1 MFKIMVVEDDVSLK
15 NIIAKCLTKWGH
27 DVHQIE
33 NLENIIEEFKNY
45 NPELVLLD
53 INLPFYDG
61 FHWCNEIRK
70 ISKVPIIFISSRN
83 SNMDVIMGVNLGAD
97 DYIQKPFSVDV
108 LVAKVNALLRRTYN
122 FVDNNSNQIIHNG
135 VTLDLSTATINYEDN
150 TIELT
155 KNEIKILHEL
165 MKYKGQIV
173 SRNKLMKKL
182 WDNDWFVDDNTLT
195 VNVNRIRSK
204 LNEIGLEDF
213 IETKRGLGY
222 ICLLYTSPSP
232 RD

>member
-15 NIIAKCLTKWGH
+15 NIIAKCLTKWRH

-222 ICLLYTSPSP
+222 IIS
-232 RD
+232 

>member
-15 NIIAKCLTKWGH
+15 NIIAECLTKWGH
-27 DVHQIE
+27 NVHQIE

-45 NPELVLLD
+45 KPQLVLLD

-61 FHWCNEIRK
+61 FYWCNEIRK

-97 DYIQKPFSVDV
+97 DYIQKPFSIDV

-155 KNEIKILHEL
+155 K
-165 MKYKGQIV
+165 MK
-173 SRNKLMKKL
+173 
-182 WDNDWFVDDNTLT
+182 
-195 VNVNRIRSK
+195 SK
-204 LNEIGLEDF
+204 FSMSL
-213 IETKRGLGY
+213 
-222 ICLLYTSPSP
+222 
-232 RD
+232 

>member
-15 NIIAKCLTKWGH
+15 NIIAKCLTKWGY

-222 ICLLYTSPSP
+222 IIS
-232 RD
+232 

>member
-1 MFKIMVVEDDVSLK
+1 M
-15 NIIAKCLTKWGH
+15 
-27 DVHQIE
+27 
-33 NLENIIEEFKNY
+33 
-45 NPELVLLD
+45 D

-222 ICLLYTSPSP
+222 IIS
-232 RD
+232 

>member
-15 NIIAKCLTKWGH
+15 NIIAECLTKWGH
-27 DVHQIE
+27 NVHQIE

-45 NPELVLLD
+45 KPQLVLLD

-61 FHWCNEIRK
+61 FYWCNEIRK

-83 SNMDVIMGVNLGAD
+83 SNMDVIMGVNIGAD
-97 DYIQKPFSVDV
+97 DYIQKPFSIDV

-222 ICLLYTSPSP
+222 IIN
-232 RD
+232 

>member
-1 MFKIMVVEDDVSLK
+1 
-15 NIIAKCLTKWGH
+15 LTKWGH

-222 ICLLYTSPSP
+222 IIS
-232 RD
+232 

>member
-1 MFKIMVVEDDVSLK
+1 MFRIMVVEDDVSLK

-122 FVDNNSNQIIHNG
+122 FVDNNSNQIIHKG

-222 ICLLYTSPSP
+222 IIS
-232 RD
+232 

>member
-1 MFKIMVVEDDVSLK
+1 MFKIMVIEDDVSLK
-15 NIIAKCLTKWGH
+15 NIIAECLSKWGH
-27 DVHQIE
+27 DVYQIE

-45 NPELVLLD
+45 EPQLVLLD

-97 DYIQKPFSVDV
+97 DYIQKPFSIDV

-122 FVDNNSNQIIHNG
+122 FVENNSNQIVHNG
-135 VTLDLSTATINYEDN
+135 VILDLSTATIKYEDN
-150 TIELT
+150 IVELT

-195 VNVNRIRSK
+195 VNVNRIRVK

-213 IETKRGLGY
+213 IDTKRGLGY
-222 ICLLYTSPSP
+222 IIN
-232 RD
+232 

>member
-1 MFKIMVVEDDVSLK
+1 MFKIMVIEDDVSLK
-15 NIIAKCLTKWGH
+15 NIIAECLSKWGH
-27 DVHQIE
+27 DVYQIE
-33 NLENIIEEFKNY
+33 NLENIIEEFRNY
-45 NPELVLLD
+45 EPQLVLLD

-97 DYIQKPFSVDV
+97 DYIQKPFSIDV

-122 FVDNNSNQIIHNG
+122 FVENNSNQIVHNG
-135 VTLDLSTATINYEDN
+135 VILDLSTATISYEDN
-150 TIELT
+150 IVELT

-195 VNVNRIRSK
+195 VNVNRIRVK

-213 IETKRGLGY
+213 IDTKRGLGY
-222 ICLLYTSPSP
+222 IIN
-232 RD
+232 

>member
-1 MFKIMVVEDDVSLK
+1 MFKILVIEDDVSLK
-15 NIIAKCLTKWGH
+15 HKIADCLSKWGH
-27 DVHQIE
+27 TVYQIE
-33 NLENIIEEFKNY
+33 NLENIIEEFKHY
-45 NPELVLLD
+45 KPQLVLLD

-97 DYIQKPFSVDV
+97 DYIQKPFSIDV
-108 LVAKVNALLRRTYN
+108 LIAKVNALLRRTYN

-135 VTLDLSTATINYEDN
+135 VTLDLSTATICYKDN

-165 MKYKGQIV
+165 MRNKSQIV

-204 LNEIGLEDF
+204 LSEIGLEDF

-222 ICLLYTSPSP
+222 IIS
-232 RD
+232 

>member
-15 NIIAKCLTKWGH
+15 NIIAECLTKWGH
-27 DVHQIE
+27 NVHQIE

-45 NPELVLLD
+45 KPQLVLLD

-61 FHWCNEIRK
+61 FYWCNEIRK

-97 DYIQKPFSVDV
+97 DYIQKPFSIDV

-222 ICLLYTSPSP
+222 IIN
-232 RD
+232 

>member
-108 LVAKVNALLRRTYN
+108 LVAKVNALLGRTYN

-222 ICLLYTSPSP
+222 IIS
-232 RD
+232 

>member
-1 MFKIMVVEDDVSLK
+1 MFKIMVIEDDVSLK
-15 NIIAKCLTKWGH
+15 NIIAECLSKWGH

-33 NLENIIEEFKNY
+33 NLENIIEEFRNY
-45 NPELVLLD
+45 EPQLVLLD

-97 DYIQKPFSVDV
+97 DYIQKPFSIDV

-122 FVDNNSNQIIHNG
+122 FVENNSNQIVYNG
-135 VTLDLSTATINYEDN
+135 VILDLSTATISYEGN
-150 TIELT
+150 IVELT

-195 VNVNRIRSK
+195 VNVNRIRVK
-204 LNEIGLEDF
+204 LNEIGLENF
-213 IETKRGLGY
+213 IDTKRGLGY
-222 ICLLYTSPSP
+222 IIS
-232 RD
+232 

>member
-173 SRNKLMKKL
+173 SRKKLMKKL

-222 ICLLYTSPSP
+222 IIS
-232 RD
+232 

>member
-15 NIIAKCLTKWGH
+15 NIIAKCLIKWGH

-155 KNEIKILHEL
+155 KNEIKILYEL

-222 ICLLYTSPSP
+222 IIS
-232 RD
+232 

>member
-1 MFKIMVVEDDVSLK
+1 MFKIMIVEDDVALK
-15 NIIAKCLTKWGH
+15 NQIYEGLSRWGH
-27 DVHQIE
+27 NVYKIE
-33 NLENIIEEFKNY
+33 NLENVIEEFKIF
-45 NPELVLLD
+45 NPQLLLLD

-70 ISKVPIIFISSRN
+70 FSQIPIIFISSRN

-97 DYIQKPFSVDV
+97 DYIQKPFSIDV

-122 FVDNNSNQIIHNG
+122 FSDNSSDKIVHNG
-135 VTLDLSTATINYEDN
+135 VTLDLSTAIISFNN
-150 TIELT
+150 KSIELT

-165 MKYKGQIV
+165 MKHKSQIV
-173 SRNKLMKKL
+173 SRDKLMKKL

-195 VNVNRIRSK
+195 VNINRIRSK
-204 LNEIGLEDF
+204 LKDIGLENF

-222 ICLLYTSPSP
+222 III
-232 RD
+232 

>member
-1 MFKIMVVEDDVSLK
+1 MFKIMIVEDDVSLK

-222 ICLLYTSPSP
+222 IIS
-232 RD
+232 

>member
-1 MFKIMVVEDDVSLK
+1 MVVEDDVSLK

-182 WDNDWFVDDNTLT
+182 WDNDWFIDDNTLT

-222 ICLLYTSPSP
+222 IIS
-232 RD
+232 

>member
-97 DYIQKPFSVDV
+97 DYIQNLF
-108 LVAKVNALLRRTYN
+108 L
-122 FVDNNSNQIIHNG
+122 
-135 VTLDLSTATINYEDN
+135 
-150 TIELT
+150 
-155 KNEIKILHEL
+155 
-165 MKYKGQIV
+165 
-173 SRNKLMKKL
+173 
-182 WDNDWFVDDNTLT
+182 
-195 VNVNRIRSK
+195 
-204 LNEIGLEDF
+204 
-213 IETKRGLGY
+213 
-222 ICLLYTSPSP
+222 
-232 RD
+232 

>member
-15 NIIAKCLTKWGH
+15 NIIAECLTKWGH
-27 DVHQIE
+27 NVHQIE

-45 NPELVLLD
+45 KPQLVLLD

-61 FHWCNEIRK
+61 FYWCNEIRK

-97 DYIQKPFSVDV
+97 DYIQKPFSIDV

-204 LNEIGLEDF
+204 LNEIGLKDF

-222 ICLLYTSPSP
+222 IIN
-232 RD
+232 

>member
-83 SNMDVIMGVNLGAD
+83 SNMDVIIGVNLGAD

-222 ICLLYTSPSP
+222 IIS
-232 RD
+232 

>member
-182 WDNDWFVDDNTLT
+182 WDNDWFVDNNTLT

-222 ICLLYTSPSP
+222 IIS
-232 RD
+232 

>member
-97 DYIQKPFSVDV
+97 DYIQKPFSVNV

-222 ICLLYTSPSP
+222 IIS
-232 RD
+232 

>member
-195 VNVNRIRSK
+195 VNVNRIRS

-222 ICLLYTSPSP
+222 IIS
-232 RD
+232 

>member
-1 MFKIMVVEDDVSLK
+1 MVVEDDVSLK

-222 ICLLYTSPSP
+222 IIS
-232 RD
+232 

>member
-83 SNMDVIMGVNLGAD
+83 SNLDVIMGVNLGAD

-182 WDNDWFVDDNTLT
+182 WDNNWFVDDNTLT

-222 ICLLYTSPSP
+222 IIS
-232 RD
+232 

>member
-1 MFKIMVVEDDVSLK
+1 MVRMFKIMVVEDDVSLK

-222 ICLLYTSPSP
+222 IIS
-232 RD
+232 

>member
-1 MFKIMVVEDDVSLK
+1 MFKIMVIEDDVSLK
-15 NIIAKCLTKWGH
+15 NIIAECLSKWGH
-27 DVHQIE
+27 DVYQIE
-33 NLENIIEEFKNY
+33 NLENVIEEFKNY
-45 NPELVLLD
+45 EPQLVLLD

-97 DYIQKPFSVDV
+97 DYIQKPFSIDV

-122 FVDNNSNQIIHNG
+122 FVENNSNQIVHNG
-135 VTLDLSTATINYEDN
+135 VILDLSTATIKYEDN
-150 TIELT
+150 IVELT

-195 VNVNRIRSK
+195 VNVNRIRVK
-204 LNEIGLEDF
+204 LNEMGLEDF
-213 IETKRGLGY
+213 IDTKRGLGY
-222 ICLLYTSPSP
+222 IIN
-232 RD
+232 

>member
-1 MFKIMVVEDDVSLK
+1 MFKIMVIEDDVSLK
-15 NIIAKCLTKWGH
+15 NIISECLSKWGH

-33 NLENIIEEFKNY
+33 NLENIIEEFRNY
-45 NPELVLLD
+45 KPQLVLLD

-97 DYIQKPFSVDV
+97 DYIQKPFSIDV

-122 FVDNNSNQIIHNG
+122 FVDNNSNQIVHNG
-135 VTLDLSTATINYEDN
+135 VILDLSTATISYEDK
-150 TIELT
+150 IVELT

-182 WDNDWFVDDNTLT
+182 WDSDWFIDDNTLT
-195 VNVNRIRSK
+195 VNVNRIRVK
-204 LNEIGLEDF
+204 LNEIGLENF
-213 IETKRGLGY
+213 IDTKRGLGY
-222 ICLLYTSPSP
+222 IIN
-232 RD
+232 

>member
-83 SNMDVIMGVNLGAD
+83 STMDVIMGVNLGAD

-222 ICLLYTSPSP
+222 IIS
-232 RD
+232 